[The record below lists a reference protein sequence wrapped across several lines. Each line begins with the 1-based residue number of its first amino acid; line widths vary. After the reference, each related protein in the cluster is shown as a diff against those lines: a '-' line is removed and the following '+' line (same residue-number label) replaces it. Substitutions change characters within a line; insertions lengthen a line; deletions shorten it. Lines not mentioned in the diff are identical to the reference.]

1 MKKNYKADKRILEG
15 MTGWQ
20 EVRKREL
27 SALEEE
33 KGKSISE
40 MKIKSEG
47 SQGKIDTGKYGVEH
61 RQ

>member
-1 MKKNYKADKRILEG
+1 

-27 SALEEE
+27 SVLEE

-47 SQGKIDTGKYGVEH
+47 SQGKIDTGKYSVER

>member
-1 MKKNYKADKRILEG
+1 MKKNYKALKRILEG

-27 SALEEE
+27 SVLEE

-47 SQGKIDTGKYGVEH
+47 SQGKIDTGKYSVER